1 MGNLFCTQ
9 CSKMWIT
16 SALLLSISGL
26 LSALETFYGSCPDGW
41 FNTQGL
47 GCFKFLSENV
57 NWMDAHY
64 LCEVEGGFLSEP
76 ASVEIMSAL
85 TLLASVEEEFTGI
98 SAWWIGLGDFSHEGS
113 WVWAHTGQ
121 GVGQTFWSPGS
132 PHTDT
137 ANREDCVFMELTD
150 DSLEWRDIDC
160 EMITSNSMEIAP
172 LCQMEND
179 KTTTSFPRTST
190 TTSWTSTTTSW
201 PQTSTTT
208 NWPRTSTTTSWTS
221 TTTNWPRTS
230 TTTNWPRTSTTT
242 SLPRTS
248 TSTSSPECP
257 LGWSHFE
264 GKCFQAVLES
274 MDWMSAREFCQ
285 AEGAE
290 LGSIHSSEEHRF
302 IARLLNAVE
311 TTSFVFWLGGT
322 DSESEGQW
330 QWSDGTYW
338 DFQDPLEEYGGTAK
352 NCLKIE
358 KRYSGI
364 WYDVSCFSH

>member
-137 ANREDCVFMELTD
+137 ANREDCVFMKLTD

-160 EMITSNSMEIAP
+160 EMMTSNSIEIAP

-179 KTTTSFPRTST
+179 KTSTSFPR
-190 TTSWTSTTTSW
+190 
-201 PQTSTTT
+201 
-208 NWPRTSTTTSWTS
+208 TS

-242 SLPRTS
+242 SWPRTSTTTSWPRTSKTTNWPRTSTTTSWPRTSTTTSWPRTS

-257 LGWSHFE
+257 L
-264 GKCFQAVLES
+264 
-274 MDWMSAREFCQ
+274 
-285 AEGAE
+285 
-290 LGSIHSSEEHRF
+290 
-302 IARLLNAVE
+302 
-311 TTSFVFWLGGT
+311 
-322 DSESEGQW
+322 
-330 QWSDGTYW
+330 
-338 DFQDPLEEYGGTAK
+338 
-352 NCLKIE
+352 
-358 KRYSGI
+358 
-364 WYDVSCFSH
+364 